1 MNRGLRRSV
10 GQALASLLAPAR
22 AMSPAPGA
30 VPQRLRKGDRFEF
43 DEEAARS
50 VTRVLDPIFR
60 YYFRAEVRGT
70 ERFPQEQTMLVCNHD
85 GGMLPI
91 DGLIIGSAWHH
102 RFNFKRPLHILVHDM
117 VLRFAGGLRRI
128 GAVLADRH
136 NLDRVMDAGH
146 SVLIYPGA
154 SRETFRPFWERKRIT
169 LGDRTG
175 FIRHALR
182 RRLLLTPVVS
192 AGVHETFFV
201 LARGTW
207 FAELTG
213 MRRLFRADVFPIVA
227 GLPLGVWLGAT
238 FPQLPLPAKITAE
251 VLEPIDVVALA
262 EQLRGRPLIASD
274 LDDPVLVGAC
284 FNHVRERMQAALDR
298 LYAERRLPIIG

>member
-1 MNRGLRRSV
+1 MSMGLPI
-10 GQALASLLAPAR
+10 GLGWQ
-22 AMSPAPGA
+22 SPALP
-30 VPQRLRKGDRFEF
+30 PRLRKGDRFEF
-43 DEEAARS
+43 DPETAR
-50 VTRVLDPIFR
+50 RVSRLLDPLFR

-70 ERFPQEQTMLVCNHD
+70 ERFPPEQTMLVANHD

-91 DGLIIGSAWHH
+91 DALLFGSAWHKV
-102 RFNFKRPLHILVHDM
+102 FDFQRPLHFLVHDM
-117 VLRFAGGLRRI
+117 VLRFVDGLRRI

-154 SRETFRPFWERKRIT
+154 AGETFRPFWERKRIT
-169 LGDRTG
+169 LGGRTG

-182 RRLLLTPVVS
+182 RRLRVTPVVS
-192 AGVHETFFV
+192 VGVHETFFV

-227 GLPLGVWLGAT
+227 GLPLGVWLGAC

-262 EQLRGRPLIASD
+262 ELLLRRPLTAAD
-274 LDDPVLVGAC
+274 LDDPQLVTAC
-284 FNHVRERMQAALDR
+284 FGVVRDRMQEALDR
-298 LYAERRLPIIG
+298 LYTERRYPIVG